1 MEYGF
6 SKKDYSTNSNEYVIL
21 KNESASSG
29 DLEIAI
35 ENLSRGQRTR
45 KREAKRLISFIEN
58 CERLKVSQ
66 KIELERK
73 IVDGFNS
80 YWGFYTTL
88 RQSLYNLIMLK
99 QKEKDGF
106 FREEELASSKTM
118 MEYGILYRS
127 YEEELLETRYGTRK
141 YEFMVYKLTE
151 YGKSI
156 FDKLV
161 EHGIELAER
170 EKSRLEKIGF

>member
-6 SKKDYSTNSNEYVIL
+6 NQKNEYVIL
-21 KNESASSG
+21 KSENAIIE

-35 ENLSRGQRTR
+35 DNLPISRGRR
-45 KREAKRLISFIEN
+45 KKEVKKLISFIEN

-66 KIELERK
+66 KIDLERK
-73 IVDGFNS
+73 VVDGFNS

-161 EHGIELAER
+161 ERGTELAER